1 MSATSTLLPVAKA
14 LVETEKA
21 IGAGEQWTPVNA
33 EQRAFLEMHLSE
45 LRPHL
50 DQIPEL
56 TASVSTEKMD
66 NNLVAVD
73 ATSVLDV
80 TVQWVKV
87 GDERTIVQSRTM
99 KEFPGVRLAHEHIAI
114 YTTKVHPYPIAI
126 LETKSGD
133 RVFITQAPHPLRGT
147 VLDAYVRTLTH
158 TEEITAVY
166 FGFDGVQFPMV
177 KLDDAP
183 NIDWLEKMSTTSAEN
198 YPAIIASAKQTTKL
212 RVNVVGAH
220 VKSEVHIRTMV
231 FGSAHAPKP
240 PDLIIDEPF
249 LLWFTRPGI
258 PVPLA
263 ICYVTEEHWVN
274 PGSLKID

>member
-33 EQRAFLEMHLSE
+33 AQRAFLEMHLPE
-45 LRPHL
+45 LRPYL

-56 TASVSTEKMD
+56 IASVSTKK
-66 NNLVAVD
+66 LGGGLIAVD

-80 TVQWVKV
+80 MVQWVKV
-87 GDERTIVQSRTM
+87 GDEQTIVQQRTK

-114 YTTKVHPYPIAI
+114 YATKAHPYPIAI

-133 RVFITQAPHPLRGT
+133 RVYITQAPYPMRGT
-147 VLDAYVRTLTH
+147 AIDAYVRTLSH
-158 TEEITAVY
+158 AEEITAVY
-166 FGFDGVQFPMV
+166 FRFDGVQFPMV

-183 NIDWLEKMSTTSAEN
+183 KIGWLQNMRTKSAEN

-212 RVNVVGAH
+212 RVNVVGAR
-220 VKSEVHIRTMV
+220 VKSVVHIGTMV
-231 FGSAHAPKP
+231 IGSAHAPKP
-240 PDLIIDEPF
+240 PDLVIDEPF

-274 PGSLKID
+274 PGSLNIS